1 MLEIDHPPMVKSV
14 KCERVQS
21 YRKSLVF
28 LCMAKI
34 SIPNF
39 CRNILFYRL
48 SNDSSSASL
57 IGTLPFEKGMVSSDG
72 TWRCLSILI
81 CVGCPDAFMT
91 LCACPHV
98 GHYLAGHLAVSYLM
112 SSTTNLMRIKCRDS
126 AYLLT
131 RAARPRTMH
140 PPQGG
145 FDPCISPMIGD
156 VLNALCFPCKFSPH
170 TCQPNSHAHSF
181 QGPCYNQTR
190 WETKKRLIIGS

>member
-1 MLEIDHPPMVKSV
+1 MVKSV
-14 KCERVQS
+14 KYERVQS
-21 YRKSLVF
+21 YRESLVF

-34 SIPNF
+34 CIPDF

-48 SNDSSSASL
+48 SNDNSFSSL
-57 IGTLPFEKGMVSSDG
+57 IGTLSSEKGMVSSDG

-98 GHYLAGHLAVSYLM
+98 GYYLAGHLAVSYLM
-112 SSTTNLMRIKCRDS
+112 PSTTLLICIKCGNS

-131 RAARPRTMH
+131 RAARPRTIC

-145 FDPCISPMIGD
+145 LDPCVSPMIGD

-170 TCQPNSHAHSF
+170 IHP
-181 QGPCYNQTR
+181 
-190 WETKKRLIIGS
+190 IILPSTWTHY

>member
-1 MLEIDHPPMVKSV
+1 MLGTDHPPMVKSV
-14 KCERVQS
+14 KCERVQM
-21 YRKSLVF
+21 YGESLVF
-28 LCMAKI
+28 LYIAKI
-34 SIPNF
+34 SIHDF

-57 IGTLPFEKGMVSSDG
+57 IGTLSSEKGMVSSDG

-112 SSTTNLMRIKCRDS
+112 SSTTHLMRIKCGDS

-131 RAARPRTMH
+131 RAARPHTIY

-145 FDPCISPMIGD
+145 LDPCISPLIGD

-170 TCQPNSHAHSF
+170 RRCLRWNSCGA
-181 QGPCYNQTR
+181 
-190 WETKKRLIIGS
+190 WELRRYWHWR